1 MSRERATRRLGTV
14 LISILLVL
22 SLVYTAAPAVG
33 ASAPDPSAA
42 DIVEPSPVLP
52 QTAANNSTV
61 VHENPQNAS
70 GSQSPREVRRWLANR
85 MTEVVIDCTEQ
96 TRVGSSYACSRLDRQ
111 YPEWASRYVE
121 IMSEDDSASR
131 RDTSQTLS
139 ETRRDVQTLAEQVE
153 EFRELEAEYEAAKA
167 AGDDQRARELAHRLV
182 RQSRDINRTS
192 SQLTNDYD
200 TFENT
205 TSTNL
210 SDASDAVV
218 QIDDNATK
226 TANEVRDA
234 ELVGTTLAA
243 SATQE
248 TGSFVS
254 PLVVEGRLSAVN
266 GTPVG
271 PREVQFRVG
280 NGSVTTQIDSEGR
293 FTFEYRPTSD
303 GLGQQSLTVVYRPE
317 NASLYGRST
326 DSVAVDVQQTTGSVS
341 VLSSKSNFS
350 YRDTV
355 RVSGRVQALGEGAG
369 GVPVAVTLGEVR
381 LGTVETNDIGRYEL
395 EAEVPANVSAGEV
408 RLVAGLPFQGRA
420 LTAPNA
426 SATVSIA
433 ETPTALS
440 LRNNRTALRVVNVDG
455 QLRTRSGPV
464 AGRAVTLSVDGSTVG
479 RVRTGPDGGFST
491 AVDLPASVSA
501 TDSATL
507 VAEYTGDGENL
518 AAATDRVTIDPMTA
532 QQASG
537 PEAFLEGPFAVVA
550 QLTGAGDGADS
561 GIASYLGR
569 LPRIGGAA
577 VGLAGLLI
585 IGLLFSRQ
593 FALRAWLASLFAA
606 DASDQDDVVDDPAE
620 NVGAVPDA
628 EQSREPDLTL
638 LTDARERL
646 SDGRTDEA
654 VVVGYEAVRRRL
666 LDRIDR
672 DPSLTHWE
680 LVRASES
687 QLADDQAQALERL
700 TEAYER
706 AAFSRG
712 PSSAETTRTALANAA
727 YLLDEMDASAES
739 GGD

>member
-1 MSRERATRRLGTV
+1 M
-14 LISILLVL
+14 
-22 SLVYTAAPAVG
+22 
-33 ASAPDPSAA
+33 
-42 DIVEPSPVLP
+42 
-52 QTAANNSTV
+52 
-61 VHENPQNAS
+61 
-70 GSQSPREVRRWLANR
+70 
-85 MTEVVIDCTEQ
+85 
-96 TRVGSSYACSRLDRQ
+96 
-111 YPEWASRYVE
+111 
-121 IMSEDDSASR
+121 
-131 RDTSQTLS
+131 
-139 ETRRDVQTLAEQVE
+139 
-153 EFRELEAEYEAAKA
+153 
-167 AGDDQRARELAHRLV
+167 
-182 RQSRDINRTS
+182 
-192 SQLTNDYD
+192 
-200 TFENT
+200 
-205 TSTNL
+205 
-210 SDASDAVV
+210 
-218 QIDDNATK
+218 
-226 TANEVRDA
+226 
-234 ELVGTTLAA
+234 
-243 SATQE
+243 
-248 TGSFVS
+248 
-254 PLVVEGRLSAVN
+254 
-266 GTPVG
+266 
-271 PREVQFRVG
+271 
-280 NGSVTTQIDSEGR
+280 
-293 FTFEYRPTSD
+293 
-303 GLGQQSLTVVYRPE
+303 
-317 NASLYGRST
+317 
-326 DSVAVDVQQTTGSVS
+326 
-341 VLSSKSNFS
+341 
-350 YRDTV
+350 
-355 RVSGRVQALGEGAG
+355 QALGEGAG